1 MHWRVHRRSDHER
14 RKNEKRG
21 DVRREETRKLLLFD
35 ERGRNED
42 RRAGDGQPHEVHQ
55 PQLRRQLQGE
65 DAEDEHERRQ
75 KRAEK
80 LHHDQEEDPGRR
92 GADAELRR
100 QAVRQAIFRKIQSG
114 VRLQHFKVLH

>member
-55 PQLRRQLQGE
+55 PQLPTQRVDVRCDRGRRAKGIA
-65 DAEDEHERRQ
+65 DDRQ
-75 KRAEK
+75 KSSQGRAAFF
-80 LHHDQEEDPGRR
+80 Q
-92 GADAELRR
+92 LRP
-100 QAVRQAIFRKIQSG
+100 S
-114 VRLQHFKVLH
+114 LL